1 MGHVMFENNAR
12 ATNFSQ
18 HHNDIFYEN
27 LFASKSRYEQFARF
41 ISTINE
47 QTYGGNIRS
56 FLYLPLS
63 LRTMSKQILYGSMIS
78 NIVGI
83 NNVNKE
89 NTKDYAMFDYS
100 QRIK

>member
-1 MGHVMFENNAR
+1 MFENNAT
-12 ATNFSQ
+12 AFSQ

-56 FLYLPLS
+56 FLYLPWS

-83 NNVNKE
+83 NNVNKV

-100 QRIK
+100 QRIS